1 MRQTII
7 ILNKNICRLMTK
19 YCEKENIEKNCMFF
33 RFNSDIV
40 QPADTPES
48 LGVKDG
54 DVIFAEK
61 F

>member
-1 MRQTII
+1 
-7 ILNKNICRLMTK
+7 MTK
-19 YCEKENIEKNCMFF
+19 YCKKENTDKNCMFF

-48 LGVKDG
+48 LGVQDG